1 MLKIHCNLLK
11 IFSYYIALSAYIYFN
26 GAQYHLNTVLYGRLH
41 HGVAVLSYGVDRFYK
56 VNKGSYINAV
66 THVIYQRKPDL
77 CRFELSIGVKQILFL
92 CALQPEKI
100 IDRKTAHKVIIGV
113 DIHIKK
119 ADKFMC

>member
-1 MLKIHCNLLK
+1 MRCNLLK

-26 GAQYHLNTVLYGRLH
+26 GAQYHLNTVLYGSLH

-77 CRFELSIGVKQILFL
+77 CRFELSIGVKQILF
-92 CALQPEKI
+92 
-100 IDRKTAHKVIIGV
+100 
-113 DIHIKK
+113 
-119 ADKFMC
+119 FMCFCSQKKSLTVRLPIRS